1 MAGFK
6 LRKEKPAFDE
16 KGDTGNK
23 KRTYFYTSDIEAIH
37 RKDNEIHFLR
47 VLSFTAIFA
56 TLILIAY
63 YRWKVA
69 QLEKILKIKDEHY
82 IGKLTGGVVLMGEHG
97 SVNSDY
103 LVFICMLEG
112 DKKHSRS
119 SYMPAY
125 WARYSKKVALSRSH
139 YQSLLLSVS
148 DARTSFKRR
157 TQNGEMTKD
166 FEVYLEPS
174 PIEVLIFFRRNI

>member
-6 LRKEKPAFDE
+6 LRKEKPVFDQ
-16 KGDTGNK
+16 KGDAGNK
-23 KRTYFYTSDIEAIH
+23 KRTYFYTPDIEAIH

-47 VLSFTAIFA
+47 VVSFTAIFT

-97 SVNSDY
+97 SVYIQIMN
-103 LVFICMLEG
+103 
-112 DKKHSRS
+112 H
-119 SYMPAY
+119 
-125 WARYSKKVALSRSH
+125 
-139 YQSLLLSVS
+139 VS
-148 DARTSFKRR
+148 DARASFKRR
-157 TQNGEMTKD
+157 TQNGEMKKD
-166 FEVYLEPS
+166 LKALPGAITY
-174 PIEVLIFFRRNI
+174 

>member
-6 LRKEKPAFDE
+6 LRKEKPAFE
-16 KGDTGNK
+16 GKGDTGNK
-23 KRTYFYTSDIEAIH
+23 KRTYFYTPDIEAIH

-47 VLSFTAIFA
+47 VLSFTAIFT

-97 SVNSDY
+97 SV
-103 LVFICMLEG
+103 
-112 DKKHSRS
+112 
-119 SYMPAY
+119 YMPAY
-125 WARYSKKVALSRSH
+125 WARYSKKVALSRNQ
-139 YQSLLLSVS
+139 YQGLLLSVS
-148 DARTSFKRR
+148 DARTSFKQR
-157 TQNGEMTKD
+157 TQNGEMAKD
-166 FEVYLEPS
+166 LELHQEPLS
-174 PIEVLIFFRRNI
+174 IEVLIFFRGNI